1 MEQINSLARKIA
13 DILEKL
19 TAVPL
24 VIMGG
29 AMVVVVL
36 AGTFWRYVLN
46 DPLLWTEEAARYLMI
61 WVVLIGASITMRHR
75 EHVRIN
81 AIVNLF
87 PEKVRIVLRL
97 ITNLFVVYFLY
108 ILTVYGW
115 EMAQRSQVQTSP
127 ALGISMFWPIMAV
140 PLTGI
145 FCLIQLVLQ
154 MVIDISGGEEQS

>member
-1 MEQINSLARKIA
+1 MEQINSLARKTA
-13 DILEKL
+13 DIVEKI

-29 AMVVVVL
+29 AMVAVVL

-81 AIVNLF
+81 VIVNLF
-87 PEKVRIVLRL
+87 PEKFRIVLRI

-127 ALGISMFWPIMAV
+127 ALGISMFWPILAV